1 MSFEKEK
8 KVFSKIFESFGFEYE
23 IKGKHGDIWKHK
35 LFNLTISL
43 PTSASDNRWIKNKK
57 SEISKLVSDS
67 FSIEEV
73 KKLLKPFIKKRK
85 IEFTKDGRVRLLRIS
100 TTTDL
105 KELKREKKEQEDWRK
120 ILNDLPTDLDLESEL
135 IILLLNRGEPKTDF
149 VSEETI
155 REMTGD
161 DNPYDVDGVEFKKIR
176 VKNITDKRGDYED
189 EDTKRK
195 NKEKLKELE
204 KKRKVVE
211 EKILEEIRKFGGDEK
226 LK

>member
-1 MSFEKEK
+1 MSFEKDK
-8 KVFSKIFESFGFEYE
+8 KVFSNIIDALGFEFDRN
-23 IKGKHGDIWKHK
+23 GKYGEVWKHNTK
-35 LFNLTISL
+35 NLITQL
-43 PTSASDNRWIKNKK
+43 PTSSSDNRWIKNKK

-135 IILLLNRGEPKTDF
+135 LILLLNRGEPKTDF

-155 REMTGD
+155 REITGD
-161 DNPYDVDGVEFKKIR
+161 DKLYDVDGVEFKKIR

-204 KKRKVVE
+204 KKRKVLE

-226 LK
+226 